1 MLAEE
6 GRRHFGVLPFT
17 GTGHL
22 NPMFALCGELKERGH
37 RITFFEKPKIERRVR
52 DCGFDFVPMGSN
64 RNVIKQARK
73 APAGP
78 AFWSDLLALR
88 FNLRRVMQDLEM
100 YLEESP
106 SAIRETDV
114 DALIISEI
122 ALTGPTVAET
132 LGLPYVLVSTSVPH
146 HHGWGF
152 HPWRPGYK
160 LSSSWVSHLESAWLG
175 VSILQMRGPI
185 RIAMDAYRRKMG
197 LGSLKQL
204 ESEFP
209 PVAHITQLPE
219 CLDPFRRWVQDGVH
233 YTGPWIEESARPAV
247 DFPWSRLD
255 GRPMIYTSLG
265 TTRNVQPAIFRMIA
279 EACQDFDI
287 QLVISL
293 GARFAPE
300 TLGELPGDPIV
311 VRYAPQLALLERS
324 KLVIT
329 HAGPNTSFEALMAGK
344 PMVAI
349 PLAHDQP
356 AIAARLAR
364 LRAAEV
370 LPVMR
375 LSTRSLRV
383 AVAKVLGDA
392 SYQKAAA
399 KLQTNLQAIHGTEL
413 AANAI
418 EEALGRNA
426 GTYAPRISSLR
437 DAIASSME
445 Q

>member
-1 MLAEE
+1 MLAEA
-6 GRRHFGVLPFT
+6 GRRHFGVLSFT

-22 NPMFALCGELKERGH
+22 NPMLALCRELKERGH

-52 DCGFDFVPMGSN
+52 DCGFDFVSIGNN
-64 RNVIKQARK
+64 RSVNKQARK
-73 APAGP
+73 APVWP
-78 AFWSDLLALR
+78 AFWSDLSTLR
-88 FNLRRVMQDLEM
+88 FNLRRVIHDLEM
-100 YLEESP
+100 YLEETP

-114 DALIISEI
+114 DALIINEI
-122 ALTGPTVAET
+122 ALTGPTVAEY
-132 LGLPYVLVSTSVPH
+132 LRLPYVVVSTSVPH

-160 LSSSWVSHLESAWLG
+160 LTSSWLSHLGGAWLG
-175 VSILQMRGPI
+175 VSVLRMRGPI
-185 RIAMDAYRRKMG
+185 RDAMDAYRRKMG
-197 LGSLKQL
+197 LGSLKQMR
-204 ESEFP
+204 SEFP

-219 CLDPFRRWVQDGVH
+219 CLDPLRRSGQGGVH
-233 YTGPWIEESARPAV
+233 YTGPWVEESARPAV

-255 GRPMIYTSLG
+255 GRPLIYASLG

-279 EACQDFDI
+279 EACLDFDI

-293 GARFAPE
+293 GGRFAPE
-300 TLGELPGDPIV
+300 TLGGLPGNPIV
-311 VRYAPQLALLERS
+311 VRYAPQLALLKRS
-324 KLVIT
+324 KLAIT
-329 HAGPNTSFEALMAGK
+329 HAGPNTSFEALLAGK

-375 LSTRSLRV
+375 LSTRRIRI
-383 AVAKVLGDA
+383 AVAKVLADA
-392 SYQKAAA
+392 SYLRAAA
-399 KLQTNLQAIHGTEL
+399 RLQTSLQAIHGTER

-418 EEALGRNA
+418 EEALDRYPGLRPLSA
-426 GTYAPRISSLR
+426 LVSSR
-437 DAIASSME
+437 
-445 Q
+445 

>member
-1 MLAEE
+1 MLSEA
-6 GRRHFGVLPFT
+6 RRWHFGVLPFT

-22 NPMFALCGELKERGH
+22 NPMLALCQELKERGH
-37 RITFFEKPKIERRVR
+37 RITFFEKQKIERRVR
-52 DCGFDFVPMGSN
+52 DCGFDFVPIGSN
-64 RNVIKQARK
+64 RNVIKQTRT
-73 APAGP
+73 APAWP
-78 AFWSDLLALR
+78 AFRADLSTLR
-88 FNLRRVMQDLEM
+88 FNLWRVIHDLAM
-100 YLEESP
+100 YLEETP
-106 SAIRETDV
+106 SAIGETDV
-114 DALIISEI
+114 DALIINEI
-122 ALTGPTVAET
+122 ALTGPTVAEY
-132 LGLPYVLVSTSVPH
+132 LRLPYVLVSTSVPH

-160 LSSSWVSHLESAWLG
+160 LSSSWPSHLGAAWLG
-175 VSILQMRGPI
+175 VSILRMRGPL
-185 RIAMDAYRRKMG
+185 RRAMDAYRRKMG
-197 LGSLKQL
+197 LGSLEKLQR
-204 ESEFP
+204 EFP

-219 CLDPFRRWVQDGVH
+219 CLDPLHRDGQSGVH
-233 YTGPWIEESARPAV
+233 YTGPWMKESARPAV

-255 GRPMIYTSLG
+255 GRPLIYASLG

-279 EACQDFDI
+279 EACQDFDM

-300 TLGELPGDPIV
+300 TLGDLAGNPIV
-311 VRYAPQLALLERS
+311 VHYAPQLALLEMA
-324 KLVIT
+324 KLAIT

-344 PMVAI
+344 PMVVI

-364 LRAAEV
+364 LRTAEV

-375 LSTRSLRV
+375 LSPRRIRI
-383 AVAKVLGDA
+383 AAAKVLADA
-392 SYQKAAA
+392 SYQNNALR
-399 KLQTNLQAIHGTEL
+399 LQTSLQAIHGTER

-426 GTYAPRISSLR
+426 GTYAPRTSPSS
-437 DAIASSME
+437 DAIASSRA